1 MRQGWLSHYVFSY
14 RPSGFQAWR
23 KDPKRL
29 IGYFGFAES
38 SEDTTNISDLHH
50 VVPGTGSYAFVSDR
64 AVFVHRL
71 YLDSLLTRDERGN
84 CCDVSLSLQV
94 SAAFEKAPV
103 VVRANVVDLL
113 EEGTT
118 GNHRLQ
124 HRVGDCSNECLPS
137 WLQVNDMSSLPHEH
151 TAILG

>member
-1 MRQGWLSHYVFSY
+1 MSFSDADHHSRDGRRELKRIRDAYTEWCITHDKEPSELSHGWLS
-14 RPSGFQAWR
+14 
-23 KDPKRL
+23 
-29 IGYFGFAES
+29 
-38 SEDTTNISDLHH
+38 DLQH

-64 AVFVHRL
+64 ALFVHKV
-71 YLDSLLTRDERGN
+71 YLDSLLTRDERGK

-94 SAAFEKAPV
+94 SAAFDRAPV

-113 EEGTT
+113 EETMG
-118 GNHRLQ
+118 GHPLH

-137 WLQVNDMSSLPHEH
+137 WLQINDMSSLPHEH